1 MALKSPRTDRSE
13 RRKLETVNLK
23 TFNFLSSPS
32 KKKKEF
38 PKQSKALELLRR
50 IEDVELRLS
59 LKSNVWLPC
68 GFTKNCT
75 CDRIPRNR

>member
-13 RRKLETVNLK
+13 RWKLETVNLK

-32 KKKKEF
+32 KKKNFQNNQK
-38 PKQSKALELLRR
+38 LLRR

-68 GFTKNCT
+68 GFTKDCT